1 MLKKRSG
8 CHRKPRRSAK
18 PMSNSLLT
26 RCTSKNELTAGSWR
40 TLMGKQFIILA
51 IAGVGTIFGFMKAQ
65 AGGLALDAAGNP
77 YVADSS
83 KHSVFKYTADGMK
96 STFATGLYPLGLCFD
111 REGNLFVSDGA
122 ATDAKSRCS
131 ILKFTPDGARS
142 TFAPGISSV
151 GMALDRAGNLFVSQ
165 GDSIFKFTP
174 KGVKSTFVTSK
185 DANFIDLA
193 IDEAGNLFVADQ
205 ALTDL
210 GTDPV
215 TKSWRGPS
223 IIKIT
228 PDGAKST
235 FATGLENLR
244 ELTLD
249 ATGNVYVS
257 SAYAILR
264 FTPGGTKNTFSSES
278 DADSLAVDRSGN
290 VFAWNRH
297 DAVLKFDPSGT
308 PTTFS
313 RDLSPDK
320 QWEYKRGQIVKA
332 GTTQVVLDA
341 SALEKGARTRA
352 MRSFFRHEF
361 EWHRQSRSFAR
372 ENLWLRP
379 SPNSNGLS

>member
-1 MLKKRSG
+1 V
-8 CHRKPRRSAK
+8 
-18 PMSNSLLT
+18 
-26 RCTSKNELTAGSWR
+26 
-40 TLMGKQFIILA
+40 GKA
-51 IAGVGTIFGFMKAQ
+51 
-65 AGGLALDAAGNP
+65 
-77 YVADSS
+77 
-83 KHSVFKYTADGMK
+83 
-96 STFATGLYPLGLCFD
+96 
-111 REGNLFVSDGA
+111 
-122 ATDAKSRCS
+122 
-131 ILKFTPDGARS
+131 
-142 TFAPGISSV
+142 
-151 GMALDRAGNLFVSQ
+151 
-165 GDSIFKFTP
+165 
-174 KGVKSTFVTSK
+174 
-185 DANFIDLA
+185 
-193 IDEAGNLFVADQ
+193 AGNLFVADQ

-361 EWHRQSRSFAR
+361 EWHRQSRSFA
-372 ENLWLRP
+372 LQHQLLRP
-379 SPNSNGLS
+379 SLS